1 VREDAWLGQRLG
13 RPTFMFEDDDD
24 PSAPIG
30 PGFYQAKV
38 DCADV
43 ARVRD
48 LENAGF
54 RVVDVN
60 VTLRREAAPL
70 AHAGDVQVADAAP
83 AQREA
88 VLAIAADHF
97 EVSRFHMDPAIPAA
111 TARAIKRDW
120 AASVLDGL
128 RGERML
134 VAEVSGAVAGFLAL
148 LAGPVIDLIAVRT
161 DVRRAG
167 AGRALVAAC
176 ADETLT
182 VGTQIAN
189 TGALRF
195 YERLGFLTVASR
207 YVLHLHRP

>member
-13 RPTFMFEDDDD
+13 RPTFTIEDDDD
-24 PSAPIG
+24 PSMATG
-30 PGFYQAKV
+30 PGFFQARV

-48 LENAGF
+48 LEHAGF

-60 VTLRREAAPL
+60 VTLRREAEPL
-70 AHAGDVQVADAAP
+70 TNDGDVRVADAAP

-97 EVSRFHMDPAIPAA
+97 EVSRFHMDPAISDA
-111 TARAIKRDW
+111 TASAIKRDW
-120 AASVLDGL
+120 AASVLDGR

-161 DVRRAG
+161 DVRRSG

-176 ADETLT
+176 ADQTLT